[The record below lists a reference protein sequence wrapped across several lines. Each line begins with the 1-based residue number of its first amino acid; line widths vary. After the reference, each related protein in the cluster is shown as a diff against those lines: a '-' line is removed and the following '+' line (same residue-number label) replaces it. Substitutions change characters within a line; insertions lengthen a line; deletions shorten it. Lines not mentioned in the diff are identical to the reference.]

1 MKILTL
7 ELGSLGTNCYILINE
22 EEKKAVIFDPGA
34 EAQTI
39 FSVIEKEGLKVEAI
53 LLTHGHSD
61 HIGALGQVAEKTKA
75 PVMIGEKDA
84 NMLTDARRN
93 LSTFM
98 GDNIVL
104 KSADRLLKE
113 GDTVEAAGYSLE
125 VFETPGHTPGGIC
138 FKIENVVICGDTI
151 FCESIGRTDF
161 PGGSYPE
168 ILNSIKTKILTLPD
182 DTNLLPG
189 HGPAT
194 TVGWERRMNPFL
206 Q

>member
-7 ELGSLGTNCYILINE
+7 ELGPLGTNCYILINE

-39 FSVIEKEGLKVEAI
+39 FSAIEKEGLKVEAI

>member
-1 MKILTL
+1 MKVLTL
-7 ELGSLGTNCYILINE
+7 ELGPLGTNCYILINE
-22 EEKKAVIFDPGA
+22 EEKKGVIFDPGA
-34 EAQTI
+34 DAQTI
-39 FSVIEKEGLKVEAI
+39 LTVVEKEGITVEAI

-61 HIGALGQVAEKTKA
+61 HIGALAQVREMTKA

-93 LSTFM
+93 LSSFM
-98 GDNIVL
+98 GENIAL
-104 KSADRLLKE
+104 KTADRLLKD
-113 GDTVEAAGYSLE
+113 GDVVDVAGCSLE
-125 VFETPGHTPGGIC
+125 VLETPGHTPGGVC
-138 FKIENVVICGDTI
+138 YKVENVVFCGDTI

-168 ILNSIKTKILTLPD
+168 ILSSIKTKILTLPD
-182 DTNLLPG
+182 ETNLLPG